1 MKTIFMGTPEYVM
14 PSLEALYEETEVI
27 ALFTGPDRRGGR
39 KNLSII
45 PKPKE
50 FAETHHIRIFQ
61 PTHFNDEVMGG
72 IESLK
77 PDLLVVNAY
86 GFILPQKVLDTP
98 KLAAINLHG
107 SLLPKYRGASPI
119 QSSLIHGDQV
129 TGITAQI
136 MAEKMDAG
144 DIIHQVTTQID
155 EDDDYNTLSYRLS
168 LLSAS
173 CLRDVIA
180 FYKDNQV
187 IRKAQNHS
195 DASYCKKI
203 KKEEGLIDWTD
214 SYETLSHKIKAYIH
228 WPQSYTYYKNKKIII
243 HKVQKADDTMGSSPG
258 SIKQFSKQGIII
270 QCGDGSIR
278 ILSLQLENKKVM
290 DYKAFLN
297 GHHWNI
303 KDSLSRNPME

>member
-14 PSLEALYEETEVI
+14 PSLEALYEETEVTAI
-27 ALFTGPDRRGGR
+27 FTGPDRRGGR
-39 KNLSII
+39 KNRSII

-50 FAETHHIRIFQ
+50 FAETHQISLFQ
-61 PTHFNDEVMGG
+61 PGHYDDEVIGVL
-72 IESLK
+72 ESLK

-86 GFILPQKVLDTP
+86 GFILPKRVLNVP
-98 KLAAINLHG
+98 RLAPINLHG

-119 QSSLIHGDQV
+119 QSALIQGDKE

-144 DIIHQVTTQID
+144 DIIHQVTTQIS

-173 CLRDVIA
+173 CLRDVIT
-180 FYKDNQV
+180 FYNNNQV
-187 IRKAQNHS
+187 IGKAQNHS
-195 DASYCKKI
+195 DATYCKKI
-203 KKEEGLIDWTD
+203 KKEDGLIDWTD
-214 SYETLSHKIKAYIH
+214 SYETLSHKMKAYIH

-243 HKVQKADDTMGSSPG
+243 HKVQKADDTMDSPPG
-258 SIKQFSKQGIII
+258 FIKQFSKQGIVI
-270 QCGDGSIR
+270 QCGNGSLR
-278 ILSLQLENKKVM
+278 ILSLQAENKKIM

-297 GHHWNI
+297 GHSWIVN
-303 KDSLSRNPME
+303 DSLSRDSRE